1 NQCPTYWCSPGGP
14 RALMGCAHRGP
25 HSMTSSVPARIEGG
39 TVRPSALAVLRLTTS
54 SNRHRAGEKN
64 YEIASPHA
72 RPLALTASRDY
83 GSKGPPRI
91 GWAKGSFHPEPTPS
105 VVSSSRFYPLAKMRL
120 IASLAARG
128 VQLWAFPPSR
138 LMR

>member
-1 NQCPTYWCSPGGP
+1 
-14 RALMGCAHRGP
+14 
-25 HSMTSSVPARIEGG
+25 MTSSVPARIEGG

-91 GWAKGSFHPEPTPS
+91 GWAKGSFPPIADTQLTPPNHPG
-105 VVSSSRFYPLAKMRL
+105 
-120 IASLAARG
+120 G
-128 VQLWAFPPSR
+128 V
-138 LMR
+138 

>member
-1 NQCPTYWCSPGGP
+1 
-14 RALMGCAHRGP
+14 
-25 HSMTSSVPARIEGG
+25 MTSSVPARIEGG

-91 GWAKGSFHPEPTPS
+91 GWAKGSFPPQADQG
-105 VVSSSRFYPLAKMRL
+105 YQ
-120 IASLAARG
+120 ASDFGLAAN
-128 VQLWAFPPSR
+128 LEFPGP
-138 LMR
+138 

>member
-1 NQCPTYWCSPGGP
+1 
-14 RALMGCAHRGP
+14 
-25 HSMTSSVPARIEGG
+25 MTSSVPARIEGG

-91 GWAKGSFHPEPTPS
+91 GWAKDSFAPNPAIRTRYVKVAFGARRAVLTAEAEC
-105 VVSSSRFYPLAKMRL
+105 PLFL
-120 IASLAARG
+120 G
-128 VQLWAFPPSR
+128 
-138 LMR
+138 

>member
-1 NQCPTYWCSPGGP
+1 
-14 RALMGCAHRGP
+14 
-25 HSMTSSVPARIEGG
+25 MTSSVPARIEGG

-91 GWAKGSFHPEPTPS
+91 GWAKGSFPPDL
-105 VVSSSRFYPLAKMRL
+105 VVREGDHGCRLWGMKRGSRRQ
-120 IASLAARG
+120 G
-128 VQLWAFPPSR
+128 
-138 LMR
+138 